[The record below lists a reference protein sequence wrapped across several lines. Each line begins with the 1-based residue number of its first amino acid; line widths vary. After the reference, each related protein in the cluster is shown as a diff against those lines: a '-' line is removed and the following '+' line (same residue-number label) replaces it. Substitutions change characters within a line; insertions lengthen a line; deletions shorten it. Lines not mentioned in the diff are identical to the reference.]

1 MSRIRSEE
9 VRELAVLARLEL
21 SDQEIERMTGDLD
34 AILGY
39 VEALKELDTA
49 AVEPMTHAVPFDC
62 PLRADEVGAS
72 LSVEE
77 ALQNAPRR
85 EGIFFQVPRIVDKA
99 GKAGEHKAGT
109 AGEHRQSG
117 RQNRQNRPESPLVAP
132 HGMNPPVQEAFIGG

>member
-1 MSRIRSEE
+1 
-9 VRELAVLARLEL
+9 
-21 SDQEIERMTGDLD
+21 MTGDLD

-62 PLRADEVGAS
+62 PQRPDQVGVS
-72 LSVEE
+72 LPVEE

-85 EGIFFQVPRIVDKA
+85 EGSFFQVPRIVDKA

-109 AGEHRQSG
+109 AGEHKAG
-117 RQNRQNRPESPLVAP
+117 AAGEDEP
-132 HGMNPPVQEAFIGG
+132 